1 MLPERRYETSRL
13 EQFSDAAF
21 AFALTLLVVSLE
33 VPRSYDALIALM
45 RQFPSFA
52 CCFALLVW
60 IWHEHNMFFRRYGLH
75 DNWTVV
81 INGILIFVVLFYVY
95 PLKFMFDSFLA
106 QFLPAPPG
114 FQQMTLPQLARA
126 SAIYGLGFLV
136 LFLTFA
142 LLYRHAYRRREE
154 LNLTP
159 LEVFDVKMF
168 AGHHLVSAGVGL
180 FAMLVA
186 VAAPP
191 VFAPLSPMSFALMGP
206 AHWWFGNRSEKRRK
220 ALDRATQ
227 RRSHSSVVDSA

>member
-33 VPRSYDALIALM
+33 VPRSYGALIALI

-81 INGILIFVVLFYVY
+81 INGVLIFVVLFYVY

-114 FQQMTLPQLARA
+114 FQQMTLSARGGCRAARLCAALADVLRA
-126 SAIYGLGFLV
+126 DGAGALVVRQPIREKEEGL
-136 LFLTFA
+136 
-142 LLYRHAYRRREE
+142 RPCHA
-154 LNLTP
+154 TP
-159 LEVFDVKMF
+159 KSSVNGRFCVT
-168 AGHHLVSAGVGL
+168 S
-180 FAMLVA
+180 
-186 VAAPP
+186 
-191 VFAPLSPMSFALMGP
+191 
-206 AHWWFGNRSEKRRK
+206 N
-220 ALDRATQ
+220 
-227 RRSHSSVVDSA
+227 RRSG